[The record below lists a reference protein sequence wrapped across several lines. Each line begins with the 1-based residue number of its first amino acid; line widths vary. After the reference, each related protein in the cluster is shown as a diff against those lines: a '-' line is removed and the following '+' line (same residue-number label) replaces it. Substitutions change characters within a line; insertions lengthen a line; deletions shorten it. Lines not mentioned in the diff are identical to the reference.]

1 MRSFK
6 RHLKL
11 FFWSALAIGAGIY
24 LGSLVLRTGAL
35 ANSYFTK
42 TDEQKVSQTE
52 PAPEL
57 VKTEIKNG
65 PTYLIRRDA
74 KKPSVSAQAYLVGD
88 LDSGEIVLE
97 KNKEVELPIASISKL
112 MTALVSLSSYNQS
125 GIARPSA
132 RALATYGKNGGL
144 RVGEKIELRT
154 LLYPLLLESS
164 NDAAEVISEY
174 SNRSDFIAK
183 MNEYARNIGMEKTR
197 YVEPTGLSAENQST
211 VFDLF
216 KLTSYIKKNN
226 NEIFQITAQPKY
238 SSGNHTWYN
247 ISQFL
252 REKGYVGSKSGFID
266 ESRQT
271 NVGLFSLPLAN
282 GETKNLAVIVLKSN
296 SRLNDTKAL
305 LKFVKENVY
314 YGDKNSFPFASPS
327 EDEYRIPDDEIELAF
342 VGDIM
347 LGRGIATSVDRYFGG
362 NARELFRNVP
372 ELKLAD
378 IAFGNLEG
386 PASDKGSDS
395 GSIYSFR
402 MAPGTIGIL
411 KDAGFDALSFANN
424 HVGDWGREAFADT
437 LDRLALGT
445 ISAVGTGTNRI
456 DAKTPKIIEKKG
468 MKVGFLGFS
477 DVGPNWLAATDSDS
491 GILLASDPNFD
502 EIISTAAQSVDTLV
516 VSFHWGEEYSTE
528 HTERQEMLAHRAIED
543 GAKIIIGSHPHVV
556 QDTENYKGGVIAYSL
571 GNFIFDQAF
580 SKDTRQGML
589 FSVRLRNGEVM
600 HVEKKLIQF
609 NPTTF
614 QPERV
619 IEAENN

>member
-1 MRSFK
+1 MRSYKSHF
-6 RHLKL
+6 KL

-24 LGSLVLRTGAL
+24 LGSLALQTGAL
-35 ANSYFTK
+35 AHSYFTK
-42 TDEQKVSQTE
+42 TDDQKKSE
-52 PAPEL
+52 ALPAPEL
-57 VKTEIKNG
+57 VKTDIKSG

-74 KKPSVSAQAYLVGD
+74 KKPSVSAEAYLVGD

-97 KNKEVELPIASISKL
+97 KNQETRLPIASISKL
-112 MTALVSLSSYNQS
+112 MTALVSLDSYNQN

-132 RALATYGKNGGL
+132 RALATYGKNGSL

-164 NDAAEVISEY
+164 NDAAEVIAEY
-174 SNRSDFIAK
+174 SNRSDFIAR
-183 MNEYARNIGMEKTR
+183 MNEYAQNIGMEKTR

-211 VFDLF
+211 AFDLF
-216 KLTSYIKKNN
+216 KLTAYIKKNN

-238 SSGNHTWYN
+238 SYGNHTWYN

-271 NVGLFSLPLAN
+271 NIGLFSLPLAN

-296 SRLNDTKAL
+296 NRLTDTKAL

-314 YGDKNSFPFASPS
+314 YGDKDSFPFASPS
-327 EDEYRIPDDEIELAF
+327 EDEYKIPDDELELAF

-347 LGRGIATSVDRYFGG
+347 LSRGVESSVNRYFGG

-386 PASDKGSDS
+386 PASDKGADA

-402 MAPGTIGIL
+402 MPVETVGIL

-424 HVGDWGREAFADT
+424 HVGDWGRDAFTDT
-437 LDRLALGT
+437 LDRLAAGA
-445 ISAVGTGTNRI
+445 ISAVGTGANRT
-456 DAKTPKIIEKKG
+456 DAKVPKIIEKKG

-477 DVGPNWLAATDSDS
+477 DVGPNWLAATEGAS

-528 HTERQEMLAHRAIED
+528 HTERQEMLARRAIDD
-543 GAKIIIGSHPHVV
+543 GAKIIVGHHPHVA
-556 QDTENYKGGVIAYSL
+556 QDTENYKDGVIAYSL

-589 FSVRLRNGEVM
+589 FSVRVKDGEVM
-600 HVEKKLIQF
+600 QVNKKIVQF
-609 NPTTF
+609 NEKTF